1 MKAKAYIYGIYCT
14 VAALSLS
21 LGSCVKD
28 ELFDTPH
35 PDKGAVVVTTDWSGR
50 SGEAAVPGEYLLRI
64 GTAEQSVSGTANV
77 FGTLLLPDTY
87 DLLVCNTPDGMSV
100 NTVDATASVNR
111 TAAGYI
117 APLPGYLFASRQS
130 INVSADDTLHVTAPM
145 KQYVRRMEL
154 ELTVTEGDYNR
165 ISSATATLDGVASGI
180 DLGTGVRSGVEK
192 TSATLTQNGEK
203 FTTAFRLLGISASS
217 SQTLTVA
224 ITFTNGDTQ
233 QVESNLTEQFATFND
248 GVEPLKLTGNL
259 LLPVEGGFTAI
270 IGGWQSTD
278 GGNTDA
284 H

>member
-1 MKAKAYIYGIYCT
+1 MKAKAYIYSIYCT

-64 GTAEQSVSGTANV
+64 GTAEQNVSGATNV
-77 FGTLLLPDTY
+77 FETLLLPGTH
-87 DLLVCNTPDGMSV
+87 DLLVCNTPPDGMSV
-100 NTVDATASVNR
+100 STVDATASVNR

-130 INVSADDTLHVTAPM
+130 INVSADDTLHVTATM

-180 DLGTGVRSGVEK
+180 DLGTGVRSGAEK
-192 TSATLTQNGEK
+192 
-203 FTTAFRLLGISASS
+203 
-217 SQTLTVA
+217 
-224 ITFTNGDTQ
+224 
-233 QVESNLTEQFATFND
+233 
-248 GVEPLKLTGNL
+248 PL
-259 LLPVEGGFTAI
+259 P
-270 IGGWQSTD
+270 
-278 GGNTDA
+278 